1 MQTNRRVQNQIIA
14 LLLFGGCLGNLLS
27 QVQAEDLFKAG
38 IAYQTAQPYT
48 PHSLFAV
55 VRPKSIGDQVTINI
69 NQSTSIAVQ
78 NNTTVNNTHT
88 LTENSTTIM
97 NGIISNLFNWKKN
110 LLPNVNGLD
119 NSNQVMV
126 MANNLKTY
134 TFSDVVTCQVVQ
146 VLPNGNLVVQGKKT
160 VFGNQEQQDLY
171 VTGIVNPYFL
181 DSTNTINSNQVANME
196 MNMAAHGVLTRQN
209 GDGLWGKYF
218 QFLN

>member
-1 MQTNRRVQNQIIA
+1 MQFKPFQSQIIV
-14 LLLFGGCLGNLLS
+14 LLLLSSCLGGLSS
-27 QVQAEDLFKAG
+27 QVHAEDLFKTG
-38 IAYQTAQPYT
+38 IAYQTAQPFT

-55 VRPKSIGDQVTINI
+55 VRPKSIGDQVTISI
-69 NQSTSIAVQ
+69 NQTTSIAVQ

-88 LTENSTTIM
+88 LTENSTTIL
-97 NGIISNLFNWKKN
+97 NSVISKFFNWKKA

-119 NSNQVMV
+119 NNNQVMV
-126 MANNLKTY
+126 QANNLKTY
-134 TFSDVVTCQVVQ
+134 TFTDVITCQVIQ
-146 VLPNGNLVVQGKKT
+146 VMPNGNLVVQGKKT

-171 VTGIVNPYFL
+171 VTGVVNPYFL
-181 DSTNTINSNQVANME
+181 DANNTINSNQVANLE